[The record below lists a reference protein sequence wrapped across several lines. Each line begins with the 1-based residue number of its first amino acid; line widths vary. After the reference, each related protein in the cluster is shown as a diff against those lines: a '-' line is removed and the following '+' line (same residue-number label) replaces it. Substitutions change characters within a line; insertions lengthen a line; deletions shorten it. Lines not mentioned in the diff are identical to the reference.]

1 MNIGSIK
8 QNEGGIFVGKIETL
22 TIAMTIAL
30 REVHSANPKAPK
42 FEVLA
47 LSASRA
53 WVQVGALFE
62 LFSNGTGEA
71 FLNGKIEDPSLAA
84 PLYIS
89 AFRQEDG
96 SYNVVW
102 SRPTRR
108 RDLASEMA
116 RKADDALPPLP
127 GEGETAGAPA
137 QGAEAGL
144 GHVGRARLWWRTAR
158 RRPASASSAYGRTGG
173 GTRNRQL
180 KSPRRARSRASRP
193 GTIPAGSASFHA
205 KRTLFLFG
213 GGISRTY

>member
-1 MNIGSIK
+1 MRISDWSSD
-8 QNEGGIFVGKIETL
+8 VCSSDL
-22 TIAMTIAL
+22 
-30 REVHSANPKAPK
+30 
-42 FEVLA
+42 
-47 LSASRA
+47 
-53 WVQVGALFE
+53 VGALFE

-71 FLNGKIEDPSLAA
+71 FLNGKIEDPGLAA

-137 QGAEAGL
+137 QGAE
-144 GHVGRARLWWRTAR
+144 
-158 RRPASASSAYGRTGG
+158 
-173 GTRNRQL
+173 
-180 KSPRRARSRASRP
+180 
-193 GTIPAGSASFHA
+193 IGSASG
-205 KRTLFLFG
+205 RE
-213 GGISRTY
+213 RVCQYV

>member
-8 QNEGGIFVGKIETL
+8 QNDAGIFVGKIATL
-22 TIAMTIAL
+22 TIAMTLAL
-30 REVHSANPKAPK
+30 REVHSSNPKAPK

-108 RDLASEMA
+108 RDVSQQLAAKTDELPPFG
-116 RKADDALPPLP
+116 DDA
-127 GEGETAGAPA
+127 GDAGDTSGAPA
-137 QGAEAGL
+137 DGL
-144 GHVGRARLWWRTAR
+144 GESTAEF
-158 RRPASASSAYGRTGG
+158 
-173 GTRNRQL
+173 
-180 KSPRRARSRASRP
+180 
-193 GTIPAGSASFHA
+193 AG
-205 KRTLFLFG
+205 
-213 GGISRTY
+213 

>member
-71 FLNGKIEDPSLAA
+71 FLNGKIEDPSLDK

-89 AFRQEDG
+89 AFRQQDG
-96 SYNVVW
+96 SYNLVW
-102 SRPTRR
+102 QRPQRR
-108 RDLASEMA
+108 RDVTAAMA
-116 RKADDALPPLP
+116 PKGADDGLPPFP
-127 GEGETAGAPA
+127 GTEDNAGAGEPAGAASDGLGESTAGAF
-137 QGAEAGL
+137 AG
-144 GHVGRARLWWRTAR
+144 
-158 RRPASASSAYGRTGG
+158 
-173 GTRNRQL
+173 
-180 KSPRRARSRASRP
+180 
-193 GTIPAGSASFHA
+193 
-205 KRTLFLFG
+205 
-213 GGISRTY
+213 

>member
-1 MNIGSIK
+1 MLIGIEEQGGMEVQF
-8 QNEGGIFVGKIETL
+8 QNAIGKDVHFAPPKMVVVGKIATL

-42 FEVLA
+42 YEVLA

-53 WVQVGALFE
+53 WVHVGALFE

-108 RDLASEMA
+108 RDLASEMTP
-116 RKADDALPPLP
+116 KADDGLPPLP
-127 GEGETAGAPA
+127 GADETASAGAA
-137 QGAEAGL
+137 MSGEGAEAGL
-144 GHVGRARLWWRTAR
+144 GQ
-158 RRPASASSAYGRTGG
+158 SSSEHAF
-173 GTRNRQL
+173 
-180 KSPRRARSRASRP
+180 
-193 GTIPAGSASFHA
+193 AG
-205 KRTLFLFG
+205 
-213 GGISRTY
+213 

>member
-8 QNEGGIFVGKIETL
+8 QNDAGIFVGKIATL
-22 TIAMTIAL
+22 AIAMTVAL

-71 FLNGKIEDPSLAA
+71 FLNGKIEDPSLTA

-108 RDLASEMA
+108 RDLAAEMTA
-116 RKADDALPPLP
+116 RTDDGLPPLP
-127 GEGETAGAPA
+127 GEGETGGAPA
-137 QGAEAGL
+137 HSAEAGL
-144 GHVGRARLWWRTAR
+144 GDSSAGHAFGEDPQEPAR
-158 RRPASASSAYGRTGG
+158 RQRKQREAEPAE
-173 GTRNRQL
+173 
-180 KSPRRARSRASRP
+180 
-193 GTIPAGSASFHA
+193 
-205 KRTLFLFG
+205 
-213 GGISRTY
+213 

>member
-8 QNEGGIFVGKIETL
+8 QNDAGIHVGKIATL

-47 LSASRA
+47 LSQSRA

-71 FLNGKIEDPSLAA
+71 FLNGKIEDPSLTA

-116 RKADDALPPLP
+116 PKADDGLPPLP
-127 GEGETAGAPA
+127 GADEAAGAGTGMGGEGGETGLG
-137 QGAEAGL
+137 QSSSEHGFGAEPQEP
-144 GHVGRARLWWRTAR
+144 AR
-158 RRPASASSAYGRTGG
+158 RGR
-173 GTRNRQL
+173 RQ
-180 KSPRRARSRASRP
+180 
-193 GTIPAGSASFHA
+193 
-205 KRTLFLFG
+205 RTPEPVE
-213 GGISRTY
+213 

>member
-1 MNIGSIK
+1 MNIGTIK
-8 QNEGGIFVGKIETL
+8 QNDAGIYVGKIATL
-22 TIAMTIAL
+22 TIAMVIAL
-30 REVHSANPKAPK
+30 RSVQSANPKAPK

-89 AFRQEDG
+89 AFAQEDG

-108 RDLASEMA
+108 RDLSAEMA
-116 RKADDALPPLP
+116 PKADEVLPPLP
-127 GEGETAGAPA
+127 GEGDAPA
-137 QGAEAGL
+137 QPAEAGL
-144 GHVGRARLWWRTAR
+144 GQ
-158 RRPASASSAYGRTGG
+158 SSAEHGFGEEPQESGR
-173 GTRNRQL
+173 RQR
-180 KSPRRARSRASRP
+180 KQRTPE
-193 GTIPAGSASFHA
+193 PAE
-205 KRTLFLFG
+205 
-213 GGISRTY
+213 

>member
-8 QNEGGIFVGKIETL
+8 QNDAGIFVGKIATL

-42 FEVLA
+42 YEVLA
-47 LSASRA
+47 LSASRS

-96 SYNVVW
+96 SYNIVW

-108 RDLASEMA
+108 RDLAAEMA
-116 RKADDALPPLP
+116 PKADDGLPPLP
-127 GEGETAGAPA
+127 GADEAAERG

-144 GHVGRARLWWRTAR
+144 GQ
-158 RRPASASSAYGRTGG
+158 SSAE
-173 GTRNRQL
+173 
-180 KSPRRARSRASRP
+180 
-193 GTIPAGSASFHA
+193 HA
-205 KRTLFLFG
+205 FG
-213 GGISRTY
+213 GGEPQQESGRRQRRQRATEQAEEPETVS

>member
-144 GHVGRARLWWRTAR
+144 GQSSAEHAFGGEQPEGGRRQRRQRTAEQVEE
-158 RRPASASSAYGRTGG
+158 PETVS
-173 GTRNRQL
+173 
-180 KSPRRARSRASRP
+180 
-193 GTIPAGSASFHA
+193 
-205 KRTLFLFG
+205 
-213 GGISRTY
+213 

>member
-8 QNEGGIFVGKIETL
+8 QNEAGIHVGKIATL

-42 FEVLA
+42 YEVLA
-47 LSASRA
+47 LSQARA

-71 FLNGKIEDPSLAA
+71 FLNGKIEDPSLTA

-108 RDLASEMA
+108 RDLTTEMA
-116 RKADDALPPLP
+116 PKTDDSLPPLP
-127 GEGETAGAPA
+127 GDSESAGSGEGVREP
-137 QGAEAGL
+137 AEAGL
-144 GHVGRARLWWRTAR
+144 GQSSSEHAF
-158 RRPASASSAYGRTGG
+158 AS
-173 GTRNRQL
+173 
-180 KSPRRARSRASRP
+180 
-193 GTIPAGSASFHA
+193 
-205 KRTLFLFG
+205 
-213 GGISRTY
+213 

>member
-1 MNIGSIK
+1 
-8 QNEGGIFVGKIETL
+8 
-22 TIAMTIAL
+22 MTIAL

-71 FLNGKIEDPSLAA
+71 FLNGKIEDPSLTA

-89 AFRQEDG
+89 AFAQEDG
-96 SYNVVW
+96 IYNVVW

-108 RDLASEMA
+108 RDLASERA
-116 RKADDALPPLP
+116 PKANDSLPPLP
-127 GEGETAGAPA
+127 GEGNTAGAPA

-144 GHVGRARLWWRTAR
+144 GQSSAEHGFGEEPQEGGRRQRRQRTPEPVEGRAPPAPD
-158 RRPASASSAYGRTGG
+158 PASRATDPGG
-173 GTRNRQL
+173 QGSFR
-180 KSPRRARSRASRP
+180 SP
-193 GTIPAGSASFHA
+193 A
-205 KRTLFLFG
+205 KRAPFSFYPDRKCFIPLTFQAGLP
-213 GGISRTY
+213 

>member
-8 QNEGGIFVGKIETL
+8 QNDAGIFVGKIATL
-22 TIAMTIAL
+22 TIAMTLAL
-30 REVHSANPKAPK
+30 REVHSVNPKAPK

-108 RDLASEMA
+108 RELASEVA
-116 RKADDALPPLP
+116 PKADDALPPLP
-127 GEGETAGAPA
+127 GEGDTAGAPV
-137 QGAEAGL
+137 QGTEAGL
-144 GHVGRARLWWRTAR
+144 GQ
-158 RRPASASSAYGRTGG
+158 SSAE
-173 GTRNRQL
+173 
-180 KSPRRARSRASRP
+180 
-193 GTIPAGSASFHA
+193 HA
-205 KRTLFLFG
+205 FG
-213 GGISRTY
+213 GAAQEQVEEGGRRKGRQRTPEPAE

>member
-8 QNEGGIFVGKIETL
+8 QNEGGIFVGKIATL

-42 FEVLA
+42 YEVLA

-71 FLNGKIEDPSLAA
+71 FLNGKIEDPSLSA
-84 PLYIS
+84 PLYVS

-108 RDLASEMA
+108 
-116 RKADDALPPLP
+116 
-127 GEGETAGAPA
+127 
-137 QGAEAGL
+137 Q
-144 GHVGRARLWWRTAR
+144 AR
-158 RRPASASSAYGRTGG
+158 R
-173 GTRNRQL
+173 
-180 KSPRRARSRASRP
+180 
-193 GTIPAGSASFHA
+193 
-205 KRTLFLFG
+205 
-213 GGISRTY
+213 

>member
-8 QNEGGIFVGKIETL
+8 QNDAGIFVGKIATL

-71 FLNGKIEDPSLAA
+71 FLNGKIEDPSLTA

-89 AFRQEDG
+89 AFAQEDG

-116 RKADDALPPLP
+116 PKA
-127 GEGETAGAPA
+127 
-137 QGAEAGL
+137 
-144 GHVGRARLWWRTAR
+144 
-158 RRPASASSAYGRTGG
+158 
-173 GTRNRQL
+173 
-180 KSPRRARSRASRP
+180 
-193 GTIPAGSASFHA
+193 
-205 KRTLFLFG
+205 
-213 GGISRTY
+213 